1 MERRNGDYSRRSI
14 RGGRITLELARKVP
28 LRLGK
33 RNAHGI
39 APGLD
44 GRSGFGLA
52 GLVSRLP
59 SRRRRRYHRRPI
71 FYRWHDSAW
80 LAALHPICGALEQRW
95 HGQGSGICRARTNR
109 PCQRRTRAVA
119 HGDRTEEHTSE
130 LQSRLHLVCR
140 LLLEKKKID
149 V

>member
-71 FYRWHDSAW
+71 FYRWHEDRKS
-80 LAALHPICGALEQRW
+80 
-95 HGQGSGICRARTNR
+95 
-109 PCQRRTRAVA
+109 TRLN
-119 HGDRTEEHTSE
+119 S
-130 LQSRLHLVCR
+130 SHLVISYAVFC
-140 LLLEKKKID
+140 LKKKNKNT
-149 V
+149 